1 MKKDLYSPE
10 SGERGIVAI
19 LMAVAMVGMIGV
31 ASLAIDIG
39 SALVAKAELQNVSDA
54 AALAGARELALY
66 YKDNPDRISL
76 PLGGGM
82 SIVSST
88 AQTYAALNKAGGVSI
103 SVPEDDLLFGKYD
116 PKTGAITETSTAVRL
131 VQVTSRRD
139 DTANGVLPTRLAT
152 VLGINNMSVRATT
165 AAALTPIGTLKA
177 GQGDFPIGISKDWFN
192 SHKCGDNDKIVL
204 FPTSESSCAGWHTFT
219 STPASASRL
228 GTILKGMEAG
238 TFESPETIAGETYY
252 NFIGGTV
259 ESRCSDLKSL
269 FDAKQVD
276 GVMTARIPVY
286 DFDCGNPN
294 QSRLILGFVETEILQ
309 VVCGSAKER
318 KLDVRVKC
326 GIVGDTVGTG
336 GGPADYGFLAESPS
350 MIY

>member
-1 MKKDLYSPE
+1 
-10 SGERGIVAI
+10 
-19 LMAVAMVGMIGV
+19 MAVAMVGMIGV

-66 YKDNPDRISL
+66 YKDNPTKISQ

-82 SIVSST
+82 SIVSNT

-103 SVPEDDLLFGKYD
+103 TVPADDLLFGKYD

-165 AAALTPIGTLKA
+165 AAALTPIGTLKG
-177 GQGDFPIGISKDWFN
+177 GQGDFPIGISKEWFN
-192 SHKCGDNDKIVL
+192 SHKCGDSDTIVL
-204 FPTSESSCAGWHTFT
+204 FPTSQASCAGWHTFT
-219 STPASASRL
+219 TTPASASRL
-228 GTILKGMEAG
+228 GTIVKGLENG
-238 TFESPETIAGETYY
+238 TFQTPETIAGETYY

-259 ESRCSDLKSL
+259 ESRCSDLKDL
-269 FDAKQVD
+269 FDAKKVN
-276 GVMTARIPVY
+276 GKMTAHVPVY
-286 DFDCGNPN
+286 DYDCGNPN
-294 QSRLILGFVETEILQ
+294 QSRLILGFAETEIQQ
-309 VVCGSAKER
+309 VVCGNNNR
-318 KLDVRVKC
+318 RLDVKVKC

-350 MIY
+350 MVY

>member
-1 MKKDLYSPE
+1 MKKEVYSPE

-66 YKDNPDRISL
+66 YKSNPDKISL
-76 PLGGGM
+76 ALGGGATA
-82 SIVSST
+82 VT
-88 AQTYAALNKAGGVSI
+88 NAAQTYAALNKAGGVSI
-103 SVPEDDLLFGKYD
+103 SVPADDLLFGKYD
-116 PKTGAITETSTAVRL
+116 PKTGAITETATAVRL

-165 AAALTPIGTLKA
+165 AAALTPIGTLKG
-177 GQGDFPIGISKDWFN
+177 GQGDFPIGISRDWFN
-192 SHKCGDNDKIVL
+192 SHKCGDDDKIVL
-204 FPTSESSCAGWHTFT
+204 FPTSQASCAGWHTFT
-219 STPASASRL
+219 STPSSATKLR
-228 GTILKGMEAG
+228 TIVTNMEAG
-238 TFESPETIAGETYY
+238 TFQSPETIAGETYY

-259 ESRCSDLKSL
+259 ESACDELKSL
-269 FDAKQVD
+269 FDAKKVN
-276 GVMTARIPVY
+276 GKMTAHVPVY
-286 DFDCGNPN
+286 DYDCGNPN
-294 QSRLILGFVETEILQ
+294 QARLILGFAETEILQ
-309 VVCGSAKER
+309 VVCGNNNR

-326 GIVGDTVGTG
+326 GIVGESVGTG
-336 GGPADYGFLAESPS
+336 GGPVDYGFLAESPS
-350 MIY
+350 MVY